1 MADQREREIVIRRTF
16 TEEGTQQRYQLM
28 ELAQR
33 FPDLIAL
40 GRGDPDLPTPEHIVS
55 AADTAIDRGVDAVT
69 DPGGLPELRQAISAK
84 LIRENAVPVHP
95 DDGVV
100 VTTGAQEAMY
110 LAVQALLRPGDE
122 ILVPDPRYTSYDVAI
137 EMAGAK
143 MVMVPTSL
151 ADGFQLHAD
160 AMERLITPRTR
171 CILVI
176 SPSNPTAG
184 VLSERSLREVCDL
197 AIRHDLT
204 LISDEI
210 YEKLLYD
217 DARHVSAGSLPGM
230 AERTVTINGF
240 SKTFCMTGWRLGYL
254 AGPSRFMAEARQLK
268 ELMSVC
274 APTVSQWAGLA
285 ALSGPM
291 DFLKEYLKIYSRRR
305 KIVLSAL
312 DRLGFKYGR
321 PMGAFYVFVDASS
334 IGVRAFDLARRLL
347 EEAHVLIFP
356 GTGFGEEWSDYLRIS
371 WVQPEQEIGEAFDRI
386 ERALLTGRV

>member
-356 GTGFGEEWSDYLRIS
+356 GTGFGEEWSDYR
-371 WVQPEQEIGEAFDRI
+371 
-386 ERALLTGRV
+386 